1 MNATNNNFECENFS
15 VCLICAKTT
24 IYLLLYTWRDCT
36 FKAIIKFFQENAVV
50 QLSGYYIP
58 ISLDRYLYEMFVFKI
73 RQPL

>member
-50 QLSGYYIP
+50 
-58 ISLDRYLYEMFVFKI
+58 
-73 RQPL
+73 